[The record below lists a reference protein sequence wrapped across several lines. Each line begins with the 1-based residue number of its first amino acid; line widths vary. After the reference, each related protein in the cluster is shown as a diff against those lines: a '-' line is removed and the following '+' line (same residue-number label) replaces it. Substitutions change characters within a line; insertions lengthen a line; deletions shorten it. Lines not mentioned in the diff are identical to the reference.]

1 MSDPND
7 NVRVLDPSRKLA
19 EAVRSVKNAEAD
31 RDDVVIEMRDAE
43 RMRLEILANELTSV
57 IQEVPVDLD
66 MFDFALSSGLKPRFW
81 IDGVSHVSMGRDK
94 RTYRFLKDTRNGR
107 VILAE
112 STDPKPVADQVTRY
126 IAERMV
132 ERERMLEGGTP
143 LAYRASVSPKPI
155 SNYEEPKLA
164 REVSASTPPATVSEP
179 VKTVVVAEAQQSGL
193 KSVLWGL
200 TIFLLGGLFGLAM
213 LANYLWDRIAHQ

>member
-43 RMRLEILANELTSV
+43 RMRLEILANELGPI
-57 IQEVPVDLD
+57 IQEVPADLD
-66 MFDFALSSGLKPRFW
+66 LFDFALSSGLKPRFW

-107 VILAE
+107 VILAK
-112 STDPKPVADQVTRY
+112 STDPKPVVDQVTRY

-155 SNYEEPKLA
+155 SQYEEPKPSLEA
-164 REVSASTPPATVSEP
+164 RTPATTTMAESVKAAPVVEP
-179 VKTVVVAEAQQSGL
+179 AQSGW
-193 KSVLWGL
+193 KSFIWGL
-200 TIFLLGGLFGLAM
+200 AIFVLGGLFGLAT

>member
-43 RMRLEILANELTSV
+43 RMRLEILANELGPI
-57 IQEVPVDLD
+57 IQEVPTDLD
-66 MFDFALSSGLKPRFW
+66 LFDFALSSGLKPRFW
-81 IDGVSHVSMGRDK
+81 IDGVSHVSMSRDK

-143 LAYRASVSPKPI
+143 LSYRASVSPKPI
-155 SNYEEPKLA
+155 SRYDEPKPL
-164 REVSASTPPATVSEP
+164 RETSAPVATTTSEP
-179 VKTVVVAEAQQSGL
+179 LKAEPVIEPTQSGW
-193 KSVLWGL
+193 KSFVWGL
-200 TIFLLGGLFGLAM
+200 MIFILGGLFGLAM